1 MKTSARNAFRGVVA
15 SVTEGAVNSE
25 VVVKI
30 AEGVEIVAIV
40 TRQSVEDLGL
50 APGRE
55 AIALIKASNIILA
68 PGGEALRTS
77 ARNRLTGTVCR
88 YEEGAVNSEISLEL
102 DAGKTLTATI
112 TRASARELEL
122 RVGAPAVALI
132 KASHIILAVE

>member
-68 PGGEALRTS
+68 
-77 ARNRLTGTVCR
+77 
-88 YEEGAVNSEISLEL
+88 
-102 DAGKTLTATI
+102 
-112 TRASARELEL
+112 
-122 RVGAPAVALI
+122 
-132 KASHIILAVE
+132 VE